1 MALNRITRQFTVTAA
16 ANTWVQVPVAQTGKN
31 FVVRTRRMPSVKYPA
46 DAVEVALSVAAPTGA
61 GTPLPAGEGTE
72 CIIPNASTATLWV
85 RRTAAATSGAV
96 LDLDPLVN
104 GNVLIA
110 PLS

>member
-1 MALNRITRQFTVTAA
+1 MALNRITKQFAVTAA

-31 FVVRTRRMPSVKYPA
+31 FVVRTRRMPSTKYPV
-46 DAVEVALSVAAPTGA
+46 DPIEIALSATAPSGA
-61 GTPLPAGEGTE
+61 GTALPAGEATE

-85 RRTAAATSGAV
+85 RRTAAVTTGVV